1 MKLEDCPRGCGHTPF
16 HYCGNGTHC
25 DKHCTCPCPCR
36 MCAEERV
43 PSPVLLSPGV
53 EIDPSVVWITGLP
66 AAGKTTLAKRARGL
80 CGVANVPAVVLDGD
94 EVRAGLSKTLS
105 FTEGDVTENVRR
117 TAEVAK
123 LLVRQGLLVFC
134 ALVSPRAAHRL
145 LARTIV
151 PKGRFVEVYLD
162 ASLTLV
168 ESRDPK
174 GLYARARR
182 GELPDFFNVGGVYEE
197 PARPDLYLGAYK
209 HPEELARALLQ
220 HLRQRSNP

>member
-1 MKLEDCPRGCGHTPF
+1 MALCPKTPPP
-16 HYCGNGTHC
+16 HVAT
-25 DKHCTCPCPCR
+25 
-36 MCAEERV
+36 
-43 PSPVLLSPGV
+43 PGV
-53 EIDPSVVWITGLP
+53 EIRPVVVWITGLP
-66 AAGKTTLAKRARGL
+66 AAGKTTLAKRARAL
-80 CGVANVPAVVLDGD
+80 CAVAGVPSVVLDGD

-134 ALVSPRAAHRL
+134 ALVSPRASHRL
-145 LARTIV
+145 LARTII
-151 PKGRFVEVYLD
+151 PGGCFAEVYLD

-220 HLRQRSNP
+220 HLCQRSNP